1 MFAIYDYSNF
11 PQVKVTFNG
20 TITNESE
27 YILFTEQW
35 LKLYE
40 DKKDFNFLFDMKD
53 IGMVNLTYC
62 YKIASFISDIKSREI
77 QYLTESTIINVNDFS
92 YGLLQV
98 VFMIQSPISKVTII
112 KNDDVKSVIYP

>member
-11 PQVKVTFNG
+11 PQVKVTFKG
-20 TITNESE
+20 TITNEFE

-62 YKIASFISDIKSREI
+62 YKIASIISDIKSREI

>member
-1 MFAIYDYSNF
+1 MFATYDYSNF

-27 YILFTEQW
+27 YFLFTEQW

>member
-1 MFAIYDYSNF
+1 MFATYDYSNF

>member
-11 PQVKVTFNG
+11 PQVKVIFNG
-20 TITNESE
+20 TITNEFE

-92 YGLLQV
+92 YGLLQL

>member
-1 MFAIYDYSNF
+1 MFATYDYTNF
-11 PQVKVTFNG
+11 PEVKVIFNG
-20 TITNESE
+20 SIQDESD

-40 DKKDFNFLFDMKD
+40 DKNNFNFLFDMKD

-92 YGLLQV
+92 YGLLQL

-112 KNDDVKSVIYP
+112 KKDDVKSVIYP